1 MLQTAMRKQAVIP
14 IQYNSGLISVALIT
28 VSLDVK
34 LADDIADS
42 VLKMSWAVHRADCEG
57 YISAAKRPPFP
68 QAVKS
73 SPACIAA
80 IDFDKDI
87 EQACAAASYIQEIFS
102 SRAAIVAMSASRD
115 PDVLLR
121 AMRAGCNE
129 FIGGELDEAAFSEML
144 VRLYK
149 QWSSKTSRNSALGEV
164 VTFFGAKGGVGTT
177 TLAVHLAMYLVLCH
191 QKKTLLIDSH
201 PQMGHACIYLGIDG
215 SRYHFQELVR
225 NLSRLDSDLL
235 RGYIATHPSGLEVLA
250 SPDVCDGSIKA
261 HDPESIAQTLE
272 FLRGEYDYVVIDGP
286 SSLDDTNLAVIDASN
301 ILYLVATP
309 EIAAIRDLS
318 RYVDTLSQGERDIE
332 KVKVVI
338 NRFSSQH
345 ALTVEQ
351 IEKAIR
357 LPVAI
362 KLPNGYAEVTRS
374 AILGEPISPKK
385 KTDFSIPII
394 KWVDAMVGST
404 KPAEEPAVK
413 KKMFSLW
420 K

>member
-1 MLQTAMRKQAVIP
+1 VIP
-14 IQYNSGLISVALIT
+14 IQYNSGLISVALIN

-34 LADDIADS
+34 MADDIADL
-42 VLKMSWAVHRADCEG
+42 VLKMSWAVHRSDCEG

-73 SPACIAA
+73 SPACIAV

-87 EQACAAASYIQEIFS
+87 EQACAAASYIQGLFS
-102 SRAAIVAMSASRD
+102 NRAAIVAMSASRD
-115 PDVLLR
+115 ADVLLR

-129 FIGGELDEAAFSEML
+129 FIGGNLDESTFSEML
-144 VRLYK
+144 ERLYR
-149 QWSSKTSRNSALGEV
+149 QWSSKTPRNAAIGEV

-191 QKKTLLIDSH
+191 KKKTLLIDNH
-201 PQMGHACIYLGIDG
+201 AQLGHACIYLGIDG

-235 RGYIATHPSGLEVLA
+235 RGYIATHSSGLEVLA
-250 SPDVCDGSIKA
+250 SPDVCGGIKTQ
-261 HDPESIAQTLE
+261 DPDSIAHTLD

-286 SSLDDTNLAVIDASN
+286 SSLDDTNMAVIDASN
-301 ILYLVATP
+301 LLYLVATP

-318 RYVDTLSQGERDIE
+318 RYVDSLSQGERDLE
-332 KVKVVI
+332 KVKVII
-338 NRFSSQH
+338 NRFSAQH

-357 LPVAI
+357 LPIAM
-362 KLPNGYAEVTRS
+362 KLPDGYAEVTRS

-385 KTDFSIPII
+385 KTEFTTEII
-394 KWVDAMVGST
+394 KWVNALTDGS
-404 KPAEEPAVK
+404 KPVEEPSAK
-413 KKMFSLW
+413 KSMFSFW
-420 K
+420 

>member
-1 MLQTAMRKQAVIP
+1 VIP
-14 IQYNSGLISVALIT
+14 IQYNSGLINVALIT

-34 LADDIADS
+34 LADDIADC

-73 SPACIAA
+73 SPVCIAV

-129 FIGGELDEAAFSEML
+129 FIDGELNESAFSEML
-144 VRLYK
+144 VRLYR
-149 QWSSKTSRNSALGEV
+149 QWSSKTARNAALGEV

-191 QKKTLLIDSH
+191 KKKTLLIDNH
-201 PQMGHACIYLGIDG
+201 AQLGHACVYLGIDG

-235 RGYIATHPSGLEVLA
+235 RGYIATHSSGLEVLA
-250 SPDVCDGSIKA
+250 SPDVCGSIKTQ
-261 HDPESIAQTLE
+261 DPDSIVQTLD

-286 SSLDDTNLAVIDASN
+286 SSLDDMNLAVIDASN
-301 ILYLVATP
+301 LLYLVATP

-318 RYVDTLSQGERDIE
+318 RYVDSLSQGERDIE
-332 KVKVVI
+332 KVKVII
-338 NRFSSQH
+338 NRFSAQH

-385 KTDFSIPII
+385 KTDFSAPII
-394 KWVDAMVGST
+394 KWVNALVSGS
-404 KPAEEPAVK
+404 KPIEEPAAK
-413 KKMFSLW
+413 KSKFSLW

>member
-1 MLQTAMRKQAVIP
+1 MNI
-14 IQYNSGLISVALIT
+14 ALIT
-28 VSLDVK
+28 VSLDMK

-73 SPACIAA
+73 SLACIAV

-102 SRAAIVAMSASRD
+102 SRAAIVAMSVSRD

-129 FIGGELDEAAFSEML
+129 FIGGELNEYAFSEML
-144 VRLYK
+144 TRLYR
-149 QWSSKTSRNSALGEV
+149 QWSSKPARNAALGEV

-191 QKKTLLIDSH
+191 KKKTLLIDSH
-201 PQMGHACIYLGIDG
+201 PQLGHACIYLGIDG

-235 RGYIATHPSGLEVLA
+235 QGYIATHSSGLEVLA
-250 SPDVCDGSIKA
+250 SPDSCGGVMTQ
-261 HDPESIAQTLE
+261 DPDSIAQTLD
-272 FLRGEYDYVVIDGP
+272 FLRGEYDYVIVDGP

-318 RYVDTLSQGERDIE
+318 RFVDSLSQGERDID

-338 NRFSSQH
+338 NRFSAQH

-357 LPVAI
+357 LPIAI
-362 KLPNGYAEVTRS
+362 KLPNVYAEVTRS

-385 KTDFSIPII
+385 KTEFSTPII
-394 KWVDAMVGST
+394 KWVNTLAGS
-404 KPAEEPAVK
+404 KPAQDHVEK
-413 KKMFSLW
+413 KSKFSLW
-420 K
+420 

>member
-1 MLQTAMRKQAVIP
+1 
-14 IQYNSGLISVALIT
+14 LIT
-28 VSLDVK
+28 VSLDAR
-34 LADDIADS
+34 LADEIADS

-57 YISAAKRPPFP
+57 YISAVKRPPFSQP
-68 QAVKS
+68 VKS
-73 SPACIAA
+73 APACIAV
-80 IDFDKDI
+80 INFDEDV
-87 EQACAAASYIQEIFS
+87 EQAVASAAYIQELFS
-102 SRAAIVAMSASRD
+102 GNAAMVALSASRD
-115 PDVLLR
+115 PDLMLR

-129 FIGGELDEAAFSEML
+129 FIGGGFDEADFSEML
-144 VRLYK
+144 VRLYQ
-149 QWSSKTSRNSALGEV
+149 QWSAKSARNNALGEV

-191 QKKTLLIDSH
+191 QKKTLLIDNH
-201 PQMGHACIYLGIDG
+201 PQLGHACIYLGIDG
-215 SRYHFQELVR
+215 SRYHFNELVR

-235 RGYIATHPSGLEVLA
+235 RYIATHSSGLEVLA
-250 SPDVCDGSIKA
+250 SPDVCGGQKTLDSS
-261 HDPESIAQTLE
+261 SIAQTLD
-272 FLRGEYDYVVIDGP
+272 FLRGEYDYVIVDGP

-301 ILYLVATP
+301 LLYLVATP

-318 RYVDTLSQGERDIE
+318 RYVDSLSQGDHDIE

-357 LPVAI
+357 LPIAI

-374 AILGEPISPKK
+374 AILGEPINPKQ
-385 KTDFSIPII
+385 KTDFSVPIV
-394 KWVDAMVGST
+394 KWANTLVGSVMPT
-404 KPAEEPAVK
+404 EEAAPK
-413 KKMFSLW
+413 KSLFSLW